1 MILKKRPASPCRTGG
16 GRRLV
21 PPDIPT
27 FLEGRVPVHPPRP
40 RPDRPQSRH
49 RGCRGKL
56 RAKSFAPTQMGDAGP
71 CGGGRCGR
79 DFHDAAND
87 LHRRTPSYESR
98 GHSESAA
105 KLLIENEASR
115 EVLTECALIR
125 KADKLD
131 FGSAIPKFE
140 SWRPSQPPGSLA
152 EIPRRFGNRRYFRR
166 LAARS
171 PVSSEG
177 YRTSHAKRQ
186 EFGGESL
193 LDEFSISEIQERRA
207 VRPVAFWRRQDRHR
221 VRVLRA
227 RRVKNGTPTHRL
239 DCWLDSADT
248 AAMGV
253 RTRGTD
259 IIISAKR

>member
-140 SWRPSQPPGSLA
+140 SWRPSQPP
-152 EIPRRFGNRRYFRR
+152 
-166 LAARS
+166 RS
-171 PVSSEG
+171 PPGNFGYWRKCRPFRGLEGKDPVS
-177 YRTSHAKRQ
+177 RQ
-186 EFGGESL
+186 EFWRNRTESRESRGESL
-193 LDEFSISEIQERRA
+193 HDDFSISE
-207 VRPVAFWRRQDRHR
+207 
-221 VRVLRA
+221 
-227 RRVKNGTPTHRL
+227 N
-239 DCWLDSADT
+239 
-248 AAMGV
+248 
-253 RTRGTD
+253 
-259 IIISAKR
+259 